1 MNFQDYH
8 NEARRTM
15 DETSTQSEQ
24 LLNSGLGLTG
34 EVGEVADMIK
44 KHHFHGHPLVRDAI
58 AKELGDIMWYIAYC
72 AEALDLSMEDIAK
85 MNIAKLKKRYPNG
98 FTQHD
103 SIHRTDD

>member
-1 MNFQDYH
+1 
-8 NEARRTM
+8 
-15 DETSTQSEQ
+15 
-24 LLNSGLGLTG
+24 
-34 EVGEVADMIK
+34 
-44 KHHFHGHPLVRDAI
+44 GHPLVRDAI